1 MVMLKDSEYTI
12 DATAKTITLA
22 SPYHALSLSQI
33 GLIYNL
39 TTGSVIHDIDR
50 TDGGIS
56 LSSDVITYIYD
67 DVSMSDTDE
76 LAINVDLNI
85 YSHDGHLKTYG
96 INEAVGDLVTNSSIV
111 VERANGKKTG
121 IGGGAFTILETHP
134 FDQPTGN
141 TQMYAQSTSADDAA
155 AGSGAE
161 EITIEYFSFVPFWG
175 ARKTVKFVPTGLAQV
190 VLSVSDIYRVHKVYT
205 NKGSVAAGDITI
217 TNISETELYGQIDT
231 NNTFMERS
239 IFYVAEGESVTCTE
253 IIVSSVTAGG
263 IEIRL
268 AASEEDSS
276 GNVVTRGRVPI
287 ETNGT
292 SFAVPLIVSET
303 VTNPNNLRI
312 AILLAVRAAGAQ
324 SNQSGTG
331 HMRGRREPISNGA

>member
-39 TTGSVIHDIDR
+39 TTGSVIHDIDK

-56 LSSDVITYIYD
+56 LSSDVITYVYD
-67 DVSMSDTDE
+67 DVSMSDTDS

-85 YSHDGHLKTYG
+85 YSHDGHLRTYG

-134 FDQPTGN
+134 FDQPSGDL
-141 TQMYAQSTSADDAA
+141 QMYAQSTSADDAA

-161 EITIEYFSFVPFWG
+161 EITIEYFSLAWG
-175 ARKTVKFVPTGLAQV
+175 ARKTVKFVPTGLTHV

-217 TNISETELYGQIDT
+217 TNIGETELYGQIDT

-239 IFYVAEGESVTCTE
+239 IFYVAENESVTCTE
-253 IIVSSVTAGG
+253 VIVSSVTSGG
-263 IEIRL
+263 VEIR
-268 AASEEDSS
+268 
-276 GNVVTRGRVPI
+276 
-287 ETNGT
+287 
-292 SFAVPLIVSET
+292 
-303 VTNPNNLRI
+303 
-312 AILLAVRAAGAQ
+312 
-324 SNQSGTG
+324 
-331 HMRGRREPISNGA
+331 